1 MAAML
6 LVGVIVFASVFG
18 VQAIM
23 WWKVKQFAKSEPV
36 LWVIPRPLRDTTP
49 SMQHGLKL
57 AAYGYEFEVPWADL
71 DKDKTRSGD
80 SVSFYYF
87 RSGQFLMFHN
97 PAKAANAREIF
108 LADNEGRKVA
118 MQVWGEKTFESNFN
132 LTRAMLEMSP
142 AQVSVLAPRQ
152 KVLGMGIL
160 LMNKPIPA
168 TGGETGIFTFDTSS
182 VRGFQMVIPTRGPS
196 SLL

>member
-23 WWKVKQFAKSEPV
+23 WWKVKQFAKSERV
-36 LWVIPRPLRDTTP
+36 LWVIPQPLRDTTP

-80 SVSFYYF
+80 SVSVYYF

-97 PAKAANAREIF
+97 PARAANAREIF
-108 LADNEGRKVA
+108 LADNEGQSCHA
-118 MQVWGEKTFESNFN
+118 GWGEKTFESNFN
-132 LTRAMLEMSP
+132 LTRAMLEIHRTDNP
-142 AQVSVLAPRQ
+142 
-152 KVLGMGIL
+152 G
-160 LMNKPIPA
+160 
-168 TGGETGIFTFDTSS
+168 
-182 VRGFQMVIPTRGPS
+182 
-196 SLL
+196 